1 MKEKNESNFLRLMG
15 FAENYKCLTYISLL
29 LSGVSSALAL
39 LPFYYIWKIIKEV
52 LEVMP
57 NFENAADIVKNGIF
71 AVVFAALSMMIYIAS
86 LMCSHTS
93 AFRVQA
99 NMRKQMMHKIVQL
112 PLGEIEKFGS
122 GKLRK
127 IVNDCSAATETYLAH
142 QLPDM
147 VGSVVTPV
155 GLLIFLFVFDWRFG
169 LISLIPIALSFL
181 IMMVFMTGKTLR
193 QKMEEYQNA
202 LDNMSNEAVE
212 YVRGIPVVKAFGQ
225 SVFSFRKFKK
235 SIDSYSQWAIAYTKN
250 LRLPMAMFTML
261 INGIFAFIIFGGLI
275 FAKGEI
281 TNELI
286 LNILFYVIITPILTM
301 RILAE
306 EKRNK
311 TDQLLFQSENKM
323 IVADAFK
330 RIDSVMNISPLE
342 ATKCQK
348 PTDASVQLKNVSYS
362 YDGEVKAID
371 NVSLDIK
378 SGQTVAFVGPS
389 GGGKTTLA
397 NLITRFF
404 DADSGEVLVGGV
416 NVKNIAKEDLTNAV
430 SYVFQDSKLIT
441 GSIFENVRL
450 SKPNADMDEVM
461 SALEMAQCTDIIEK
475 FDSGVDTVIGSN
487 GVYLSGGEA
496 QRIAI
501 ARAILKNAPIVI
513 LDEATAFA
521 DPDNEVKI
529 QKALNELSKS
539 KTVIMIAHR
548 LSTVQ
553 NADCIYVLKDGRL
566 IEQGKSGELCKQNGV
581 FATML
586 ENYLTSVKWKVAKE
600 ELK

>member
-57 NFENAADIVKNGIF
+57 NFENAAGIVKNGVI
-71 AVVFAALSMMIYIAS
+71 AVVFAVLSMIIYIAS

-235 SIDSYSQWAIAYTKN
+235 SIDSYSQWAIAYTKK

-286 LNILFYVIITPILTM
+286 LNILFYVIITPILTVTM
-301 RILAE
+301 TKIM
-306 EKRNK
+306 
-311 TDQLLFQSENKM
+311 FQSENKM

-450 SKPNADMDEVM
+450 SKPDADLDEVM
-461 SALEMAQCTDIIEK
+461 SALKNAQCMDIIEK

>member
-1 MKEKNESNFLRLMG
+1 MKEKNETNFLRLMG
-15 FAENYKCLTYISLL
+15 FAENYKWLTCISLL

-57 NFENAADIVKNGIF
+57 NFENGASIVKNGVN
-71 AVVFAALSMMIYIAS
+71 AVVFAVLSMIIYIAS

-235 SIDSYSQWAIAYTKN
+235 SIDSYSEWAIDYTKN
-250 LRLPMAMFTML
+250 LRIPMAMFTML

-275 FAKGEI
+275 FAKGGV

-286 LNILFYVIITPILTM
+286 LNILFYIIITPVLTVTM
-301 RILAE
+301 TKIM
-306 EKRNK
+306 
-311 TDQLLFQSENKM
+311 FQSENKM

-362 YDGEVKAID
+362 YDGEIKAID
-371 NVSLDIK
+371 DVSLDIK

-416 NVKNIAKEDLTNAV
+416 HVKNIAKEDLTNAV

-441 GSIFENVRL
+441 GNIFDNVRL
-450 SKPNADMDEVM
+450 AKPDADMDEVM
-461 SALEMAQCTDIIEK
+461 SALEKAQCMDIIEK

-553 NADCIYVLKDGRL
+553 NADCIYVFKDGRL

>member
-1 MKEKNESNFLRLMG
+1 MKEKKESNFSRLMDY
-15 FAENYKCLTYISLL
+15 AENYRYFTYISLV
-29 LSGVSSALAL
+29 LSAVSSALAL

-52 LEVMP
+52 LDVMP
-57 NFENAADIVKNGIF
+57 NFENATGIVKNGVT
-71 AVVFAALSMMIYIAS
+71 AVVFAALSMLIYIVA

-99 NMRKQMMHKIVQL
+99 NMRKQMMHKIIQL

-127 IVNDCSAATETYLAH
+127 IVNDCSGATETYLAH

-147 VGSVVTPV
+147 VGSIITPI
-155 GLLIFLFVFDWRFG
+155 GLLVFLLAFDWRFG
-169 LISLIPIALSFL
+169 LISLIPIVLSFV

-235 SIDSYSQWAIAYTKN
+235 SIDSYSEWAIEYTKN
-250 LRLPMAMFTML
+250 LRIPMAMFTML

-275 FAKGEI
+275 FAKGGI
-281 TNELI
+281 TNALI
-286 LNILFYVIITPILTM
+286 LNILFYVIITPILTVTM
-301 RILAE
+301 TKIM
-306 EKRNK
+306 
-311 TDQLLFQSENKM
+311 FQSENKM

-362 YDGEVKAID
+362 YDGEIKAID
-371 NVSLDIK
+371 DVSLDIK

-430 SYVFQDSKLIT
+430 SYVFQDSKLIA
-441 GSIFENVRL
+441 GSIFDNIRL
-450 SKPNADMDEVM
+450 AKPDADMDEVM
-461 SALEMAQCTDIIEK
+461 SALEKAQCMDIIEK

-553 NADCIYVLKDGRL
+553 NADCIYVFKDGRL

>member
-1 MKEKNESNFLRLMG
+1 MKEKKESNFSRLMDY
-15 FAENYKCLTYISLL
+15 AENYRYFTYISLV
-29 LSGVSSALAL
+29 LSAVSSALAL

-52 LEVMP
+52 LDVMP
-57 NFENAADIVKNGIF
+57 NFENATGIVKNGVT
-71 AVVFAALSMMIYIAS
+71 AVVFAALSMLIYIVA

-147 VGSVVTPV
+147 VGSIITPI
-155 GLLIFLFVFDWRFG
+155 GLLVFLLAFDWRFG
-169 LISLIPIALSFL
+169 LISLIPIVLSFV

-235 SIDSYSQWAIAYTKN
+235 SIDSYSEWAIEYTKN
-250 LRLPMAMFTML
+250 LRIPMAMFTML

-275 FAKGEI
+275 FAKGGI
-281 TNELI
+281 TNALI
-286 LNILFYVIITPILTM
+286 LNILFYVIITPILTVTM
-301 RILAE
+301 TKIM
-306 EKRNK
+306 
-311 TDQLLFQSENKM
+311 FQSENKM

-362 YDGEVKAID
+362 YDGEIKAID
-371 NVSLDIK
+371 DVSLDIK

-430 SYVFQDSKLIT
+430 SYVFQDSKLIA
-441 GSIFENVRL
+441 GSIFDNIRL
-450 SKPNADMDEVM
+450 AKPDADMDEVM
-461 SALEMAQCTDIIEK
+461 SALEKAQCMDIIEK

-553 NADCIYVLKDGRL
+553 NADCIYVFKDGRL

>member
-235 SIDSYSQWAIAYTKN
+235 SIDSYSEWAIDYTKD
-250 LRLPMAMFTML
+250 LRIPMAMFTML

-286 LNILFYVIITPILTM
+286 LNILFYVIITPILTVTM
-301 RILAE
+301 TKIM
-306 EKRNK
+306 
-311 TDQLLFQSENKM
+311 FQSENKM

>member
-1 MKEKNESNFLRLMG
+1 MKEKKESNFSRLMDY
-15 FAENYKCLTYISLL
+15 AENYKYFTYISLV
-29 LSGVSSALAL
+29 LSAVSSALAL

-57 NFENAADIVKNGIF
+57 NFENAAGIVKNGVI
-71 AVVFAALSMMIYIAS
+71 AVVFAVLSMIIYIAS

-147 VGSVVTPV
+147 VGSVVTPI
-155 GLLIFLFVFDWRFG
+155 GLLIFLIAFDWRFG
-169 LISLIPIALSFL
+169 LISLIPIVLSFVV
-181 IMMVFMTGKTLR
+181 MMTFMTGKTLQ
-193 QKMEEYQNA
+193 QKMAEYQNA
-202 LDNMSNEAVE
+202 LDDMSNESVE

-235 SIDSYSQWAIAYTKN
+235 SIDSYSEWAIAYTKN
-250 LRLPMAMFTML
+250 LRLPMGMFTML

-286 LNILFYVIITPILTM
+286 LNILFYVIITPILTVTM
-301 RILAE
+301 TKIM
-306 EKRNK
+306 
-311 TDQLLFQSENKM
+311 FQSENKM

-362 YDGEVKAID
+362 YDGEIKAIN

-441 GSIFENVRL
+441 GSIFDNIRL
-450 SKPNADMDEVM
+450 AKPDADLDEVM
-461 SALEMAQCTDIIEK
+461 SALEKAQCMDIIEK

-553 NADCIYVLKDGRL
+553 NANCIYVFKDGRL
-566 IEQGKSGELCKQNGV
+566 IEQGESGELCKQNGV

>member
-1 MKEKNESNFLRLMG
+1 MKEKNESDFLRLMG

-57 NFENAADIVKNGIF
+57 NFENGADIVKNGIF
-71 AVVFAALSMMIYIAS
+71 AVVFAVLSMIIYIAS

-147 VGSVVTPV
+147 VGSIITPI
-155 GLLIFLFVFDWRFG
+155 GLLVFLLAFDWRFG
-169 LISLIPIALSFL
+169 LISLVPIVLSFV
-181 IMMVFMTGKTLR
+181 IMMAFMTGKTLR

-235 SIDSYSQWAIAYTKN
+235 SIDSYSEWAIDYTKN
-250 LRLPMAMFTML
+250 LRIPMAMFTML

-275 FAKGEI
+275 FAKGGI

-286 LNILFYVIITPILTM
+286 LNILFYVIITPILTVTM
-301 RILAE
+301 TKIM
-306 EKRNK
+306 
-311 TDQLLFQSENKM
+311 FQSENKM

-362 YDGEVKAID
+362 YDGEIKAIN

-416 NVKNIAKEDLTNAV
+416 NVKNIAKEDLTNSV

-441 GSIFENVRL
+441 GSIFDNIRL
-450 SKPNADMDEVM
+450 AKPDADLDEVM
-461 SALEMAQCTDIIEK
+461 SALEKAQCMDIIEK

-553 NADCIYVLKDGRL
+553 NANCIYVFKDGRL
-566 IEQGKSGELCKQNGV
+566 IEQGESGELCKQNGV

>member
-15 FAENYKCLTYISLL
+15 FAEKYKCLTYISLL

-57 NFENAADIVKNGIF
+57 NFENAADIVKNGVI
-71 AVVFAALSMMIYIAS
+71 AVVFAVLSMIIYIAS

-147 VGSVVTPV
+147 VGSIITPI
-155 GLLIFLFVFDWRFG
+155 GLLVFLLAFDWRFG
-169 LISLIPIALSFL
+169 LISLIPIVLSFV
-181 IMMVFMTGKTLR
+181 IMMAFMTGKTLQ
-193 QKMEEYQNA
+193 QKMTEYQNA

-235 SIDSYSQWAIAYTKN
+235 SIDSYSEWAIDYTKN
-250 LRLPMAMFTML
+250 LRIPMAMFTML

-275 FAKGEI
+275 FTKDGV
-281 TNELI
+281 TNDLI
-286 LNILFYVIITPILTM
+286 LNILFYVIITPILTVTM
-301 RILAE
+301 TKIM
-306 EKRNK
+306 
-311 TDQLLFQSENKM
+311 FQSENKM

-362 YDGEVKAID
+362 YDGEIKAID
-371 NVSLDIK
+371 DVSLDIK

-441 GSIFENVRL
+441 GSIFDNIRL

-461 SALEMAQCTDIIEK
+461 SALEKAQCMDIIEK
-475 FDSGVDTVIGSN
+475 FGSGVDTVIGSN

>member
-57 NFENAADIVKNGIF
+57 NFENAAGIVKNGVI
-71 AVVFAALSMMIYIAS
+71 AVVFAVLSMIIYIAS

-99 NMRKQMMHKIVQL
+99 NMRKQMMHKIVEL

-250 LRLPMAMFTML
+250 LRLPMSMFTML
-261 INGIFAFIIFGGLI
+261 INGIFAFIIFVGLI

-281 TNELI
+281 TNALI
-286 LNILFYVIITPILTM
+286 LNILFYVIITPILTVTM
-301 RILAE
+301 TKIM
-306 EKRNK
+306 
-311 TDQLLFQSENKM
+311 FQSENKM

-330 RIDSVMNISPLE
+330 RIDSVMSISPLE

-362 YDGEVKAID
+362 YDGEIKAID

-441 GSIFENVRL
+441 GSIFDNIRL
-450 SKPNADMDEVM
+450 SKPDADMDEVM
-461 SALEMAQCTDIIEK
+461 SALEKAQCMDIIEK
-475 FDSGVDTVIGSN
+475 FDSGVDTAIGSN

-600 ELK
+600 EVK

>member
-1 MKEKNESNFLRLMG
+1 
-15 FAENYKCLTYISLL
+15 
-29 LSGVSSALAL
+29 
-39 LPFYYIWKIIKEV
+39 
-52 LEVMP
+52 
-57 NFENAADIVKNGIF
+57 
-71 AVVFAALSMMIYIAS
+71 
-86 LMCSHTS
+86 
-93 AFRVQA
+93 
-99 NMRKQMMHKIVQL
+99 
-112 PLGEIEKFGS
+112 
-122 GKLRK
+122 
-127 IVNDCSAATETYLAH
+127 
-142 QLPDM
+142 M
-147 VGSVVTPV
+147 VGSVVTPI
-155 GLLIFLFVFDWRFG
+155 GLLIFLIAFDWRFG
-169 LISLIPIALSFL
+169 LISLIPIVLSFVV
-181 IMMVFMTGKTLR
+181 MMTFMTGKTLQ
-193 QKMEEYQNA
+193 QKMAEYQNA
-202 LDNMSNEAVE
+202 LDDMSNEAVE

-235 SIDSYSQWAIAYTKN
+235 SIDSYSEWAIAYTKN

-281 TNELI
+281 TNALI
-286 LNILFYVIITPILTM
+286 LNILFYVIITPILTVTM
-301 RILAE
+301 TKIM
-306 EKRNK
+306 
-311 TDQLLFQSENKM
+311 FQSENKM

-362 YDGEVKAID
+362 YDGEIKAIN

-441 GSIFENVRL
+441 GSIFDNIRL
-450 SKPNADMDEVM
+450 AKPDTDLDEVM
-461 SALEMAQCTDIIEK
+461 SALEKAQCMDIIEK

-487 GVYLSGGEA
+487 GVYLSGGET
-496 QRIAI
+496 QRVAI

-529 QKALNELSKS
+529 QKALNELSKN

-548 LSTVQ
+548 LSTVK
-553 NADCIYVLKDGRL
+553 NADCIFVLQNGKL
-566 IEQGKSGELCKQNGV
+566 IEQGKTEELCSQNGV
-581 FATML
+581 FASML
-586 ENYLTSVKWKVAKE
+586 KNYLTSVKWKVEKE

>member
-1 MKEKNESNFLRLMG
+1 MKGKNESNFLRLMG

-71 AVVFAALSMMIYIAS
+71 AVVFAALSMIVYIAS

-147 VGSVVTPV
+147 VGSIITPI
-155 GLLIFLFVFDWRFG
+155 GLLVFLLAFDWRFG
-169 LISLIPIALSFL
+169 LISLIPIVLSFV
-181 IMMVFMTGKTLR
+181 IMMAFMTGKTLR

-235 SIDSYSQWAIAYTKN
+235 SIDSYSEWAIDYTKD
-250 LRLPMAMFTML
+250 LRIPMAMFTML

-275 FAKGEI
+275 FAKGGI
-281 TNELI
+281 TNALI
-286 LNILFYVIITPILTM
+286 LNILFYVIITPILTVTM
-301 RILAE
+301 TKIM
-306 EKRNK
+306 
-311 TDQLLFQSENKM
+311 FQSENKM

-389 GGGKTTLA
+389 GGGTTTLA

-566 IEQGKSGELCKQNGV
+566 IEQGKSEELCKQNGV

>member
-1 MKEKNESNFLRLMG
+1 MKGKNESNFLRLMG

-71 AVVFAALSMMIYIAS
+71 AVVFAALSMIIYIAS

-147 VGSVVTPV
+147 VGSIITPI
-155 GLLIFLFVFDWRFG
+155 GLLVFLLAFDWRFG
-169 LISLIPIALSFL
+169 LISLIPIVLSFV
-181 IMMVFMTGKTLR
+181 IMMAFMTGKTLR

-235 SIDSYSQWAIAYTKN
+235 SIDSYSEWAIDYTKD
-250 LRLPMAMFTML
+250 LRIPMAMFTML

-275 FAKGEI
+275 FAKGGI
-281 TNELI
+281 TNALI
-286 LNILFYVIITPILTM
+286 LNILFYVIITPILTVTM
-301 RILAE
+301 TKIM
-306 EKRNK
+306 
-311 TDQLLFQSENKM
+311 FQSENKM

-529 QKALNELSKS
+529 QKALNDLSKS

-566 IEQGKSGELCKQNGV
+566 IEQGKSEELCKQNGV